1 MALSKVTVWVTL
13 STIEQC
19 STKVGAMTLER
30 ATELWADKMD
40 VELLSENVTLHF
52 RHVTFFMYKSFSML
66 YIITI

>member
-1 MALSKVTVWVTL
+1 
-13 STIEQC
+13 
-19 STKVGAMTLER
+19 MTLER